1 MVHGDIPPPPG
12 DIPRVIT
19 YEYGNTTIPRNLIS
33 FAAPVHSM
41 HGSTHLKVRL
51 TSAIFV
57 AHVSGICWI
66 AIDSQPKMKALAF
79 GNLPSSDAWILK
91 PRNCFVMLYSLYIY
105 PVISLCILLKCKHIF
120 LTSLSWIWIFFVG
133 SKIVSTKNC
142 FKISKFG
149 SSKTIQNQQV
159 WFFHFP
165 KLKVTPQPKGLLGHK
180 SSNSVLS

>member
-1 MVHGDIPPPPG
+1 MRLFDEVALLLNCIAAINLATLRFDIRDLDLKNMVHGDIPPPPG

-19 YEYGNTTIPRNLIS
+19 YEYGNTTIPRKLIS

-57 AHVSGICWI
+57 AYVSGICWI

-91 PRNCFVMLYSLYIY
+91 PRNC
-105 PVISLCILLKCKHIF
+105 
-120 LTSLSWIWIFFVG
+120 
-133 SKIVSTKNC
+133 
-142 FKISKFG
+142 
-149 SSKTIQNQQV
+149 
-159 WFFHFP
+159 
-165 KLKVTPQPKGLLGHK
+165 
-180 SSNSVLS
+180 